1 MIIYKVENTI
11 TQKVYIG
18 KTTKTLNERKKTH
31 FKKIR
36 MGVKSHFYDSIRKY
50 GEKSFTWSE
59 IISCNTIEI
68 LNEMEIIFINKYN
81 SFKDGYNMTLGGD
94 GGDTISNKSDVE
106 RKNQGAKIGNVPW
119 NKGKK
124 MKEMGYTFY
133 KNRESRPKFTFEQKM
148 SHGLSIIKSEKY
160 RKGLLNRIHGMSKKV
175 IRVNDGKTWET
186 IIECANEI
194 NVHKSKVR
202 RYIIQNKPINN
213 ERYLFVEQK

>member
-18 KTTKTLNERKKTH
+18 KTTKTLNERKKNH

-59 IISCNTIEI
+59 LISCNTIEI
-68 LNEMEIIFINKYN
+68 LNEMEIMFINKFN

-94 GGDTISNKSDVE
+94 GGDTISNKTDVE
-106 RKNQGAKIGNVPW
+106 KKNQGAKMGNIPW

-133 KNRESRPKFTFEQKM
+133 EDRESRPKFTPEQKM
-148 SHGLSIIKSEKY
+148 AHGLSIIKSEKY
-160 RKGLLNRIHGMSKKV
+160 RKGLSNRIHGMSKKV
-175 IRVNDGKTWET
+175 IRISDGKIWGT

-194 NVHKSKVR
+194 NVYKSQVR
-202 RYIIQNKPINN
+202 RLIIQNKPING
-213 ERYLFVEQK
+213 ELFTFVN